1 MRRVI
6 PVLLTVLLLLLSACS
21 PADGFEEGRPIS
33 KEELESISA
42 ALFGE
47 TGEPADTA
55 PLLTDR
61 EPNTYYWTKS
71 GRVYHKYRDCPY
83 LKNAKEIE
91 SGGLI
96 SAESQGRESPCSL
109 CCND

>member
-1 MRRVI
+1 MKK
-6 PVLLTVLLLLLSACS
+6 LLFLMIICLLLPSCHS
-21 PADGFEEGRPIS
+21 GNEFDGGRPIS